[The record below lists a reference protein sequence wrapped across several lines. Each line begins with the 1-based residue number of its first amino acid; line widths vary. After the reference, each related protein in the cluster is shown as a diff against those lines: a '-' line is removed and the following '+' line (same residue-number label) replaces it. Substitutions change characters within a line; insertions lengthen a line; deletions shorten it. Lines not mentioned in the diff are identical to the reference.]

1 MAATKSSPTNLEVEA
16 ATAVA
21 RFQHEHHGH
30 FPEHVRAILVED
42 LLIVRCSGTFN
53 RHEDELRATAD
64 GQKLIQSARR
74 EMQTD
79 LRPELH
85 RLVQSVTGCRVIRS
99 FYDIDVRNGDEARVF
114 VLDRESRSEHD
125 GQPQV
130 L

>member
-1 MAATKSSPTNLEVEA
+1 MAATKSSPSTMEAEA

-30 FPEHVRAILVED
+30 FPEHVRAMLVED

-53 RHEDELRATAD
+53 RHEHELRASKE

-79 LRPELH
+79 LRHELH
-85 RLVQSVTGCRVIRS
+85 ALIEEIVSCRVVRS
-99 FYDIDVRNGDEARVF
+99 FYDIDVRSGDEARVF
-114 VLDRESRSEHD
+114 VLDRQADPDRD
-125 GQPQV
+125 GRPGV

>member
-1 MAATKSSPTNLEVEA
+1 MAATQISRSTLEAEA

-21 RFQHEHHGH
+21 RFQHDRHGH
-30 FPEHVRAILVED
+30 FPEVVRARLVED

-53 RHEDELRATAD
+53 RLEHELRATPE

-79 LRPELH
+79 FRHELH
-85 RLVQSVTGCRVIRS
+85 ALIEGITDCRVVRS
-99 FYDIDVRNGDEARVF
+99 FYDIDVRTGDEAKLF
-114 VLDRESRSEHD
+114 VLDRVPQTVEP
-125 GQPQV
+125 GQPEV